1 MRFLN
6 DPIVASKLAGAKKL
20 SKVDVDDYDAI
31 FYVGGLGPTMDLPK
45 SEANTRVATKVCKL
59 FFELFIY
66 FIVKAHSG

>member
-1 MRFLN
+1 VRFLN

-45 SEANTRVATKVCKL
+45 SEANTKVATKVCKQFL
-59 FFELFIY
+59 SSLSILL
-66 FIVKAHSG
+66 